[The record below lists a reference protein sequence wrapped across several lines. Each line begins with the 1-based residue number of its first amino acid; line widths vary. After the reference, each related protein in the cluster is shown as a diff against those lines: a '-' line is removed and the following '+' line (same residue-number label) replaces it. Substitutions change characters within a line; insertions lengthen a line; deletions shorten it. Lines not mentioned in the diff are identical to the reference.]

1 MKTVVHLLAGGGT
14 GGIEI
19 LCKDYAKYSKH
30 KNIFVMLWY
39 SGIISDEM
47 KNQGHTVI
55 ELKAPKSSHLKNIK
69 ELQKIVKQYHVDTF
83 VVHHASPILHMYMM
97 AVKCQY
103 RNLITIAYAHGLAEV
118 MYRKDEKKGVFFR
131 KKVLQQSLK
140 KANYVVAVSDTVKKS
155 LIQEYKISQETIE
168 VIYNGVD
175 LKRFSSKS
183 MPDANDSLN
192 LIYVGRL
199 IENKGVQLILQAVAL
214 WEYESKIHLTIVGDG
229 SYKQNLEDL
238 VKKLRVEDKV
248 TFLGNRKDVPE
259 LLQQTEV
266 FLHVPILEEGFGI
279 TVIEAMACGKIC
291 VCSKSG
297 ALPEIIREQVN
308 GFLVEK
314 NSAKGICECIKF
326 ISNLS
331 QKEKDVIKEN
341 AIKRAMDFSIDRFVD
356 RLDMLIDRE

>member
-30 KNIFVMLWY
+30 NNIFVMLWY
-39 SGIISDEM
+39 SGVISDEM
-47 KNQGHTVI
+47 KSQGNTVI

-69 ELQKIVKQYHVDTF
+69 ELQKIVEKYHVDTF
-83 VVHHASPILHMYMM
+83 IVHHASPILHLYMM
-97 AVKCQY
+97 AVKCKY
-103 RNLITIAYAHGLAEV
+103 RNLVSIAYAHGLAEV
-118 MYRKDEKKGVFFR
+118 MYRKEEKRGVYFR

-140 KANYVVAVSDTVKKS
+140 RANHVVAVSETVKKS
-155 LIQEYKISQETIE
+155 LIQEYKISQESIE

-183 MPDANDSLN
+183 VPDANDSLN

-214 WEYESKIHLTIVGDG
+214 CESEHNVHLLIVGDG
-229 SYKQNLEDL
+229 SYKRNLKEL
-238 VKKLRVEDKV
+238 AKKLGIENKV
-248 TFLGNRKDVPE
+248 AFLGNRNDVPE
-259 LLQQTEV
+259 LLHQADV

-297 ALPEIIREQVN
+297 ALPEIIREREN

-314 NSAKGICECIKF
+314 NDAKGIYECLKYIH
-326 ISNLS
+326 SLS
-331 QKEKDVIKEN
+331 REEKYYVKEN
-341 AIKRAMDFSIDRFVD
+341 AVKRATDFSIDRFVN
-356 RLDMLIDRE
+356 RLDELIGGE

>member
-39 SGIISDEM
+39 SGIISNEM

-55 ELKAPKSSHLKNIK
+55 ELEAPKSSHFKNIK
-69 ELQKIVKQYHVDTF
+69 ELQKIVKQYQVDTF

-97 AVKCQY
+97 AVKWQY
-103 RNLITIAYAHGLAEV
+103 RKLITVAYAHGLAEV

-183 MPDANDSLN
+183 MHDTNDSLN

-199 IENKGVQLILQAVAL
+199 IENKGVQLILQAVTL
-214 WEYESKIHLTIVGDG
+214 CESEPNIHLSIVGDG
-229 SYKQNLEDL
+229 SYKQNLKEL
-238 VKKLRVEDKV
+238 VKKLEIEDKV
-248 TFLGNRKDVPE
+248 DFLGNRNDVPE
-259 LLQQTEV
+259 LLQQADV

-291 VCSKSG
+291 ICSKSG
-297 ALPEIIREQVN
+297 ALPEIIQERVN

-314 NSAKGICECIKF
+314 NDAKGICECLKD

-331 QKEKDVIKEN
+331 QEEKDSVKEN
-341 AIKRAMDFSIDRFVD
+341 AVKRASDFSIDRFVH
-356 RLDMLIDRE
+356 RLDDLISGE

>member
-30 KNIFVMLWY
+30 NNIFVMLWY

-47 KNQGHTVI
+47 KSQGHTVI
-55 ELKAPKSSHLKNIK
+55 ELKAPKLSHLKNIK
-69 ELQKIVKQYHVDTF
+69 ALQKIIDQYQVDTF

-97 AVKCQY
+97 IVKCKY

-118 MYRKDEKKGVFFR
+118 MYRSDEKKGVFFR

-140 KANYVVAVSDTVKKS
+140 TANYVVAVSDTVKKS
-155 LIQEYKISQETIE
+155 LVQEYKILPQMIE

-175 LKRFSSKS
+175 LNRFSSKS
-183 MPDANDSLN
+183 SAGIKDSMN

-214 WEYESKIHLTIVGDG
+214 CESESKIHLTIVGDG
-229 SYKQNLEDL
+229 SYKQNLKEL
-238 VKKLRVEDKV
+238 VKKLGIEDKV
-248 TFLGNRKDVPE
+248 VFLGNRNDVPE
-259 LLQQTEV
+259 LLHQADV

-291 VCSKSG
+291 ICSKSG
-297 ALPEIIREQVN
+297 ALPEIIRERVN

-314 NSAKGICECIKF
+314 NDAKGISECLKF

-331 QKEKDVIKEN
+331 QEEKDVIEEN
-341 AIKRAMDFSIDRFVD
+341 AVKRAYNFSVDRFVN
-356 RLDMLIDRE
+356 RLDDLIDGE